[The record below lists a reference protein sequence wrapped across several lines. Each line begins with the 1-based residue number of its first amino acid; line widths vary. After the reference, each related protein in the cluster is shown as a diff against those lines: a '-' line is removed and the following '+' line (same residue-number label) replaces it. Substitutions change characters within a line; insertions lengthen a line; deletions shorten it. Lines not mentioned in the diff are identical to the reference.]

1 MSSFIS
7 LQKAID
13 MTTLYRHEKEN
24 ILAPAYRGQ
33 DILAICETLD
43 RDIFDVLLA
52 KPDCTGIRI
61 YYGMDES
68 LKVNAMVV
76 AVNSKNEDILPEGDG
91 VKENTG
97 DYIGDETQ
105 RCPPDCPPPSD
116 LNS

>member
-7 LQKAID
+7 LQRAID
-13 MTTLYRHEKEN
+13 MTTLYRQEKEN

-33 DILAICETLD
+33 NILARCETLD
-43 RDIFDVLLA
+43 RDIFDTLLA

-68 LKVNAMVV
+68 LKVHAMVV
-76 AVNSKNEDILPEGDG
+76 AVNSKNEDILPQDELSKD
-91 VKENTG
+91 NTG

-105 RCPPDCPPPSD
+105 RCPPDCPPESD
-116 LNS
+116 LNP